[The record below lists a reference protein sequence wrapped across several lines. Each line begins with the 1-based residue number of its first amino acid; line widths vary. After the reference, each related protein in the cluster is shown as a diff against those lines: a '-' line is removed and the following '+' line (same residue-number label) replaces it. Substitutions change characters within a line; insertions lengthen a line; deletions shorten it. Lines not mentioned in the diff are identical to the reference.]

1 MIVLR
6 RRRSLTGGRWRISFG
21 LCWRTGLIAR
31 IRASASSDRRQL
43 PIPFASNLSP
53 AGQALGLGSLGV
65 PGYGG
70 GQLADQVAGLTDEE
84 CRRRMALLQQQRQ
97 LGPGG
102 SAAASA
108 VRFGVCRFLI
118 EESNT

>member
-70 GQLADQVAGLTDEE
+70 GQLADQVAG
-84 CRRRMALLQQQRQ
+84 MALLQQQRQ